1 MLCVLGAEPLHT
13 PRCID
18 QLLFACKKR
27 MTVGTDFNRDILHCG
42 SRFYD
47 ISASTLNCRL
57 VILWMNLSSQSFLLQ
72 NLNQAFNITNIP
84 FRAISI
90 FSKSQSPSHAE
101 DSYLIIVIF
110 TATAADISSS
120 EPCEPAS
127 RAKYDPLAQ
136 APPLS
141 PVPCQ

>member
-1 MLCVLGAEPLHT
+1 MLGVLGAEPLH
-13 PRCID
+13 PARCID

-27 MTVGTDFNRDILHCG
+27 MTVGTDFNRDILHG
-42 SRFYD
+42 RSRFYD

-57 VILWMNLSSQSFLLQ
+57 VILWMNLGFQSFLLQ

-90 FSKSQSPSHAE
+90 FSKSQSPRPAE
-101 DSYLIIVIF
+101 GSYLIIVIF

-136 APPLS
+136 SPPVS
-141 PVPCQ
+141 PVPSQ